1 MLAQQPSLFGRE
13 APGIASP
20 LSRAQRT
27 QLDEDSWIDR
37 LPGWVRGHER
47 LFEHLAE
54 HVEWH
59 ACKREMYE
67 RIVDVPRLFA
77 TVPEDGH
84 HPIFD
89 QMAAE
94 LSRRYGRELSHITLA
109 LYRHGGD
116 SVAWH
121 RDREMRTLD
130 DSIVAIASLGN
141 PRRFGLR
148 PAGGGRAAYITVGW
162 GDLVVMGG
170 ACQRDWEH
178 GVPKARHAE
187 PRMALMFRHGA
198 S

>member
-27 QLDEDSWIDR
+27 QLGDESWLDR
-37 LPGWVRGHER
+37 LPGWVRGHDR
-47 LFEHLAE
+47 LFEELA
-54 HVEWH
+54 HHIEWH
-59 ACKREMYE
+59 ASRREMYE
-67 RIVDVPRLFA
+67 RLVDVPRLLA
-77 TVPEDGH
+77 TVPQDGH
-84 HPIFD
+84 HPLLD
-89 QMAAE
+89 EMAAALTRHYRRA
-94 LSRRYGRELSHITLA
+94 LSNISLA

-121 RDREMRTLD
+121 RDRAIRTQS

-141 PRRFGLR
+141 PRRFGIR

-187 PRMALMFRHGA
+187 PRMTLMFRHGV
-198 S
+198 